1 MKFSI
6 MIAPLTRHLPR
17 PALAGVLMIVLLF
30 VLGWLLPGT
39 SSKANDKAVTS
50 KPATT
55 AKAALTVT
63 TARPQLARL
72 SQTLAANGD
81 IAAWQEASI
90 GSEANGLRLTEVL
103 VNVGDVVTAG
113 QTLARFSDETVQADL
128 AQAKSALL
136 EAQANLSEASSNA
149 ERARSLMNTGAIST
163 QQINQLITAEQTAR
177 ARVAA
182 AEANVNAHKLRLKF
196 TQLLAPDSG
205 VISARN
211 ATVGA
216 VVSNGTEL
224 FRMIRKGRLEWR
236 AEVMASELSRIRA
249 GTHVTLVAANGT
261 RLNGKVRMIGPTVNP
276 QNRAALVYVDLL
288 PAASGEAA
296 AKPGMF
302 ARGEFTLG
310 SGNGVTLPQQSV
322 VVRDGFSYVF
332 QLKPDNRVAQVKV
345 KTGRYLQDQV
355 EITEGISLQDEIVVS
370 GAGFLNDGDLVRV
383 IRSDAKSRDDKRDNT
398 LNSKLDNKRETKDS
412 Q

>member
-6 MIAPLTRHLPR
+6 MIAPLTRDLPR
-17 PALAGVLMIVLLF
+17 PALAGALMIVLLF
-30 VLGWLLPGT
+30 VLGWLLPGA
-39 SSKANDKAVTS
+39 SSKANDKAATS

-128 AQAKSALL
+128 AQAKAALL

-205 VISARN
+205 VISARS

-398 LNSKLDNKRETKDS
+398 LNSKLDNKRETKDA

>member
-1 MKFSI
+1 MKFSR
-6 MIAPLTRHLPR
+6 MISSLTLHLPR
-17 PALAGVLMIVLLF
+17 PALAGVLMIMLLF
-30 VLGWLLPGT
+30 VLMGLLPGA
-39 SSKANDKAVTS
+39 SSKANDKAAS
-50 KPATT
+50 SNPATT

-128 AQAKSALL
+128 AQAKAALL
-136 EAQANLSEASSNA
+136 EAQANLSETSANA

-205 VISARN
+205 VISARS

-249 GTHVTLVAANGT
+249 GTQVTLVAANGT

-398 LNSKLDNKRETKDS
+398 LNSKLDNKRETKDA

>member
-128 AQAKSALL
+128 AQAKAALL

-182 AEANVNAHKLRLKF
+182 TEANVNAHKLRLKF

-205 VISARN
+205 VISARS

-398 LNSKLDNKRETKDS
+398 LNSKLDNKRETKDA

>member
-6 MIAPLTRHLPR
+6 MIAPLTRDLPR
-17 PALAGVLMIVLLF
+17 PALAGALMIVLLF
-30 VLGWLLPGT
+30 VLGWLLPGA
-39 SSKANDKAVTS
+39 SSKANDKAATS

-72 SQTLAANGD
+72 SQMLAANGD

-128 AQAKSALL
+128 AQAKAALL

-205 VISARN
+205 VISARS

-398 LNSKLDNKRETKDS
+398 LNSKLDNKRETKDA

>member
-1 MKFSI
+1 MKFSR
-6 MIAPLTRHLPR
+6 MISSLTRHLPR
-17 PALAGVLMIVLLF
+17 PALAGVLMIMLLF
-30 VLGWLLPGT
+30 VLMGLLPGA
-39 SSKANDKAVTS
+39 SSKANDKAAS
-50 KPATT
+50 SNPATT

-128 AQAKSALL
+128 AQAKAALL
-136 EAQANLSEASSNA
+136 EAQANLSEASANA

-205 VISARN
+205 VISARSV
-211 ATVGA
+211 TVGA

-249 GTHVTLVAANGT
+249 GTQVTLVAANGT

-288 PAASGEAA
+288 PVAGGGAA

-332 QLKPDNRVAQVKV
+332 QLKPDSRVAQVKV

-355 EITEGISLQDEIVVS
+355 EITEGISLQDEIVVA

-383 IRSDAKSRDDKRDNT
+383 TRSVAASPDNKQDQKR
-398 LNSKLDNKRETKDS
+398 DNKRETKDA